1 MLAETLKTDMKAAMK
16 ARDQAR
22 LTTIR
27 MLISALKN
35 EEIALR
41 RPLTPDEEVALLA
54 SQAKRRRESITAFED
69 AGRTEMAAQEREELA
84 VLEGYLPAQLT
95 ADEVRDLARSVV
107 EELGATE
114 PSDMGKV
121 MGKLMPQLKGRFP
134 GADVRPI
141 VQGILTSK
149 A

>member
-141 VQGILTSK
+141 VQGILTGK